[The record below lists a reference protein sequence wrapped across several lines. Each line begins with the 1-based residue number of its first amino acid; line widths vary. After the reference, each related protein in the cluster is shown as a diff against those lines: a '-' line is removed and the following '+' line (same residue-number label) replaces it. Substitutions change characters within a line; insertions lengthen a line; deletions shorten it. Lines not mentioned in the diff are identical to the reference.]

1 MMEAIRGMNI
11 RNLDL
16 NLLRVFDAIY
26 AARNI
31 SRAADHLGLSQP
43 ATSHAL
49 KRLREH
55 LADPLFVRA
64 GQGLAATTRAE
75 QLIGPV
81 REALDAIRLAIE
93 GVSFD
98 PSVLRRKFRIVM
110 HDPLE
115 PVLMPALIE
124 RLAREA
130 PGASL
135 ELLPIYGLDILD
147 ELNNRRVDLVF
158 PFFAAEHPQICSAQF
173 GDMKLVCI
181 ARRGHPEIGARM
193 DRATFDRLGHV
204 MFMTSLRTKSPI
216 EEYLVAQG
224 CRRRAV
230 VEVSKLWSVLTLV
243 AASDLISIMPQMMAE
258 SMRDK
263 LGIDIFPMPYDLPR
277 ILINMSW
284 HIADESDSG
293 HSWLRRTI
301 GDILATSIPTEAA
314 SGAA

>member
-1 MMEAIRGMNI
+1 MNI

-55 LADPLFVRA
+55 LGDPLFVRA
-64 GQGLAATTRAE
+64 GKGLEATTRAE

-81 REALDAIRLAIE
+81 REALDAIRLAVE

-98 PSVLRRKFRIVM
+98 PATLRRKFRIVM

-115 PVLMPALIE
+115 PVLMPPLIE
-124 RLAREA
+124 RLTREA

-135 ELLPIYGLDILD
+135 ELLPIYGLDPLD
-147 ELNNRRVDLVF
+147 EINNRRIDLFF
-158 PFFAAEHPQICSAQF
+158 PFYAAEHPQICSAQF
-173 GDMKLVCI
+173 GKIDFVCI
-181 ARRGHPEIGARM
+181 ARRGHPEIGASM

-204 MFMTSLRTKSPI
+204 VLITSLRARSAI
-216 EEYLVAQG
+216 EEYLGAQG

-243 AASDLISIMPQMMAE
+243 AASDLISIVPRMMAGP
-258 SMRDK
+258 MQDK
-263 LGIDIFPMPYDLPR
+263 LGIDIFPMPYDMPGVSLS
-277 ILINMSW
+277 MSW
-284 HIADESDSG
+284 HIADESDPG

-314 SGAA
+314 TGAA